1 MNHAAGVTPRPAS
14 KEAQHSLTVSNVEE
28 DLLTISNGI
37 GGLGDL
43 LEPYAK
49 GHATMTPSAVRGLMV
64 ALDGLAERVQFDASE
79 LQRTLE
85 PVN

>member
-1 MNHAAGVTPRPAS
+1 MNHAAGITARPAS
-14 KEAQHSLTVSNVEE
+14 KQAHPSLTIGNVGE
-28 DLLTISNGI
+28 DLLDISNGI

-49 GHATMTPSAVRGLMV
+49 GNATMTPSAVRGLMV
-64 ALDGLAERVQFDASE
+64 ALDGLAERVQFDAFE